1 MANDPADIL
10 VVDDDL
16 SMREMLEVMLT
27 SEGYSVECAEDGTK
41 AIQMLKKKEYDL
53 IICDIRMGTVGGLA
67 VLREAK
73 KLWPE
78 SVVIM
83 ISAFATTETAVKAMK
98 GGAYDYIPKPF
109 RVDEVKQTIRNALES
124 RTLEKERELL
134 DAELRRTFHFGRI
147 VGNSPAMMN
156 IYNTIK
162 QVADTR
168 ANVLITGESGTG
180 KELIARAIH
189 ENSSR
194 HDKPFT
200 VIHCAG
206 ITDTLMESELFG
218 HRKGAFTGAIEHKK
232 GLLEVSAGG
241 TVFLD
246 EIAELTPII
255 QVKLLRVVQEKTF
268 KPVGETRD
276 VEVDIRI
283 ISATNKSLE
292 DEVIAGNF
300 REDLFYRLNVIHIH
314 VPPLRERKEDLPALA
329 QHFLEKYAREMGKSI
344 HKLSTYALDM
354 LSRYDFPGNVR
365 ELENMIERSVAL
377 SKTNIILPESLVL
390 STYKRAERAPG
401 RENDLSYDIPPSGL
415 DLDAVLADVE
425 RGYLVKAME
434 MTGGVKQKAAELL
447 GISAESFRYRFD
459 KYKTGSSIRERSKE
473 R

>member
-1 MANDPADIL
+1 M
-10 VVDDDL
+10 
-16 SMREMLEVMLT
+16 
-27 SEGYSVECAEDGTK
+27 
-41 AIQMLKKKEYDL
+41 
-53 IICDIRMGTVGGLA
+53 
-67 VLREAK
+67 
-73 KLWPE
+73 
-78 SVVIM
+78 
-83 ISAFATTETAVKAMK
+83 
-98 GGAYDYIPKPF
+98 
-109 RVDEVKQTIRNALES
+109 
-124 RTLEKERELL
+124 
-134 DAELRRTFHFGRI
+134 
-147 VGNSPAMMN
+147 
-156 IYNTIK
+156 
-162 QVADTR
+162 
-168 ANVLITGESGTG
+168 LITGESGTG

-268 KPVGETRD
+268 KPVGEIRD

-354 LSRYDFPGNVR
+354 LTRYDFPGNVR
-365 ELENMIERSVAL
+365 ELENIIERSVAL
-377 SKTNIILPESLVL
+377 AKTNIILPESLVL
-390 STYKRAERAPG
+390 STYKRAERAPD
-401 RENDLSYDIPPSGL
+401 RENDISYDIPPSGL

-459 KYKTGSSIRERSKE
+459 KYKTGTSIRERSKE